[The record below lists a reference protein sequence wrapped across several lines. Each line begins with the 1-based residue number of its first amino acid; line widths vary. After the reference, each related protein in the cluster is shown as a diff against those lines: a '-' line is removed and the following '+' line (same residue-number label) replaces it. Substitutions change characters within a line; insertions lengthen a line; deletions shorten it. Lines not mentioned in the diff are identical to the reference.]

1 MRFLQSPASA
11 GPLLRS
17 LHGLP
22 LLLDTARLESTEKVV
37 GRSGTILPNM
47 EGNWLLHRARH
58 RTVQTA
64 APALQ
69 KYDLILS
76 YSVGQVGAVVAPA
89 QLAGVVDA
97 DRQTRHWGNGCWG
110 KGKVD
115 CDNLHKGLLLVRR
128 KARPYGYM
136 FGSSLYVHI
145 HARYITVGHLY

>member
-1 MRFLQSPASA
+1 MACRDY
-11 GPLLRS
+11 
-17 LHGLP
+17 

-47 EGNWLLHRARH
+47 EGNWLLHRVRH
-58 RTVQTA
+58 GTVQTA

-97 DRQTRHWGNGCWG
+97 DRQTRHWG

-115 CDNLHKGLLLVRR
+115 CNNLHKGLLLVQAAHIRILALRAYTCKIYYRR
-128 KARPYGYM
+128 PPLFTKDSPSPQHMLGRSRIKATASGKK
-136 FGSSLYVHI
+136 
-145 HARYITVGHLY
+145 